1 MITVSIDPVIVSIGH
16 FMIRWYSLI
25 VVLAVSAGKWLAWR
39 EAKRKGLSESVFSD
53 VVIWAIIGG
62 LIGARLF
69 HVMDHWS
76 DEYAA
81 APMRVLYIWE
91 GGLAIWG
98 AVLGGLAALA
108 LFAWRRGL
116 SLALL
121 VDVVV
126 PGAILGQA
134 IGRIACIITGDAMG
148 KPTTGPFGF
157 VYTNPNAM
165 VPQLGVY
172 YTPTP
177 VYEIAMNLAIFAV
190 IWRLRSRALP
200 DGVLFLIYLLL
211 YSAGRFLVTFSSAYQ
226 ITAFGLNQAQII
238 SLAAFLA
245 GLPLLIH
252 LLRRDQALPSVFK
265 R

>member
-1 MITVSIDPVIVSIGH
+1 M
-16 FMIRWYSLI
+16 
-25 VVLAVSAGKWLAWR
+25 
-39 EAKRKGLSESVFSD
+39 
-53 VVIWAIIGG
+53 
-62 LIGARLF
+62 
-69 HVMDHWS
+69 
-76 DEYAA
+76 
-81 APMRVLYIWE
+81 
-91 GGLAIWG
+91 
-98 AVLGGLAALA
+98 LGGLAALA
-108 LFAWRRGL
+108 LFTWRRGL
-116 SLALL
+116 SFPQL
-121 VDVVV
+121 VDAVV

-157 VYTNPNAM
+157 AYTNPNVM

-226 ITAFGLNQAQII
+226 ITAFGLNQAQIV
-238 SLAAFLA
+238 SLATFLA

-252 LLRRDQALPSVFK
+252 LLRRNQALPSVVK